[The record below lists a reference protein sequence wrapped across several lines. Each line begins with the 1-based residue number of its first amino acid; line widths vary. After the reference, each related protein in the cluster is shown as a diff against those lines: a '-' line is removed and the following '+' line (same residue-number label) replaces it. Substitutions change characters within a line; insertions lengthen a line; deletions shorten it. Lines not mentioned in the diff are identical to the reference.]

1 MDYLRDETINL
12 ARLLISRLERL
23 SADSI
28 WSHRASGLRGE
39 LLRWLEQ
46 IEEDTYP
53 GETGAARRLS
63 DLNRL
68 NGLLETGFEYLESAA
83 QELIA

>member
-1 MDYLRDETINL
+1 MDHQRDEIINL
-12 ARLLISRLERL
+12 AGLLVFRLERL

-46 IEEDTYP
+46 IEEDPYL
-53 GETGAARRLS
+53 EELGAAREMS
-63 DLNRL
+63 DLDHL
-68 NGLLETGFEYLESAA
+68 KGLIETGFGYLESAA
-83 QELIA
+83 KELIA